1 MQSIAQPWEPYRPSD
16 TTSNYLTRIGDTP
29 LLSPAEERAL
39 MTRIKAGEQA
49 RMRAKAGDTCVETV
63 RSAEDG
69 IEACDHFTRAN
80 LRLVVKVAKAY
91 THKGMELD
99 DLIQEGNLGLLKAV
113 TKFDPAKGWKFS
125 TYATWWIRQSVTRAL
140 AEQSRTIALPVH
152 FSEKVRILNRV
163 AATFNKTPTRQ
174 DLAERLGWTVAQVSQ
189 VLEAARTPRSLDAPL
204 ISSDGDEKVRYLAT
218 VLGMPEEDFSADVA
232 HQQLRARLDE
242 VLAKLPDRVGA
253 LLAHHYGFMD
263 GQRHT
268 LEETGRYLGLTR
280 ERTRQIEAEWLPR
293 LRAELSDLHVYLEG

>member
-1 MQSIAQPWEPYRPSD
+1 
-16 TTSNYLTRIGDTP
+16 
-29 LLSPAEERAL
+29 

-49 RMRAKAGDTCVETV
+49 RTRVKAGDTSVETAQC
-63 RSAEDG
+63 AEDG
-69 IEACDHFTRAN
+69 TEACDHFTRAN
-80 LRLVVKVAKAY
+80 LRLVVKVAKSY
-91 THKGMELD
+91 MHKGMELD

-113 TKFDPAKGWKFS
+113 VKFDPTKGWKFS

-174 DLAERLGWTVAQVSQ
+174 DLAERLGWTVTQVSH

-204 ISSDGDEKVRYLAT
+204 IASDSDDGAQRYLAT
-218 VLGMPEEDFSADVA
+218 VLGMPEEDFGADVA
-232 HQQLRARLDE
+232 HAQLRARLDTA
-242 VLAKLPDRVGA
+242 LAGLPERVGT
-253 LLAHHYGFMD
+253 LFAHRYGFMD
-263 GQRHT
+263 GERHT
-268 LEETGRYLGLTR
+268 LEETGRYLDLTR

-293 LRAELSDLHVYLEG
+293 LRIELADLRVYLEA